1 MNKTITIKS
10 GEAAINFKRFDP
22 DNPPLEGHY
31 LVMAND
37 RKINFDYLSK
47 YNCWGGSVMYGSSY
61 EVIGY
66 ARIEF
71 VYGNFPH
78 PLIKLKNGSNQS

>member
-1 MNKTITIKS
+1 MDKTITIKS
-10 GEAAINFKRFDP
+10 GEAAINFKRLDP
-22 DNPPLEGHY
+22 DNPPPEGHY
-31 LVMAND
+31 LVMAKD
-37 RKINFDYLSK
+37 GMINFDYLSK

-71 VYGNFPH
+71 TFGDFQH
-78 PLIKLKNGSNQS
+78 PNTKKIH